1 MKDRMGREID
11 YMRFSITDRC
21 NLHCKYCMPDG
32 IDCMPRWDV
41 LSLEEFE
48 AIAIAAASLG
58 IKKIKVTGGE
68 PLARK
73 NCPQLVKMLKTV
85 PGIEK
90 VTLTTNGVQLDQYMD
105 QLLNAGL
112 DAVNISLDTV
122 DPVLYEKITG
132 RDKLA
137 EVLKVIEKAES
148 LPIPVKINAVSIDF
162 RQLQADEKATELSPQ
177 ENWQQVAELA
187 KRYPVDVRFIEMMP
201 IGYGKQFKTIDHNWL
216 LENMKKMYPDLAE
229 DTTVHGFGPAVYY
242 KVPGFKGS
250 IGLISAIHGKFCST
264 CNRVRLTSQGHV
276 KSCLCYDDGTDLR
289 SILREG
295 QERPAQ
301 DTHYIWPKDKD
312 VRDEKLQTKLREAL
326 AKAIYEKPAA
336 HCFEKPGEITEAHN
350 MISIGG

>member
-21 NLHCKYCMPDG
+21 NLRCKYCMPDG

-137 EVLKVIEKAES
+137 EVLKVIEKQKAYRS
-148 LPIPVKINAVSIDF
+148 LLRSMQFPLISDSF
-162 RQLQADEKATELSPQ
+162 RQ
-177 ENWQQVAELA
+177 
-187 KRYPVDVRFIEMMP
+187 
-201 IGYGKQFKTIDHNWL
+201 
-216 LENMKKMYPDLAE
+216 MKKLQSFRHRK
-229 DTTVHGFGPAVYY
+229 T
-242 KVPGFKGS
+242 GS
-250 IGLISAIHGKFCST
+250 RWQSWQS
-264 CNRVRLTSQGHV
+264 V
-276 KSCLCYDDGTDLR
+276 
-289 SILREG
+289 IL
-295 QERPAQ
+295 
-301 DTHYIWPKDKD
+301 
-312 VRDEKLQTKLREAL
+312 
-326 AKAIYEKPAA
+326 
-336 HCFEKPGEITEAHN
+336 
-350 MISIGG
+350 

>member
-21 NLHCKYCMPDG
+21 NLRCKYCMPDG

-73 NCPQLVKMLKTV
+73 SCPQLVKMLKNI

-90 VTLTTNGVQLDQYMD
+90 VTLTTNGVQLDRYLD
-105 QLLNAGL
+105 QLLDAGL
-112 DAVNISLDTV
+112 DAINVSLDTV

-137 EVLKVIEKAES
+137 DVMRFIEKAES

-162 RQLQADEKATELSPQ
+162 RQLQENGKATELSPQ
-177 ENWQQVAELA
+177 ENWQQMAELA
-187 KRYPVDVRFIEMMP
+187 KHYPVDVRFIEMMP

-216 LENMKKMYPDLAE
+216 LENMKKVYPDLEE
-229 DTTVHGFGPAVYY
+229 DTRVHGFGPAVYY

-264 CNRVRLTSQGHV
+264 CNRIRLTSQGHV
-276 KSCLCYDDGTDLR
+276 KSCLC
-289 SILREG
+289 
-295 QERPAQ
+295 
-301 DTHYIWPKDKD
+301 
-312 VRDEKLQTKLREAL
+312 
-326 AKAIYEKPAA
+326 
-336 HCFEKPGEITEAHN
+336 
-350 MISIGG
+350 

>member
-21 NLHCKYCMPDG
+21 NLRCKYCMPEG

-73 NCPQLVKMLKTV
+73 SCPQLVKMLKNI

-90 VTLTTNGVQLDQYMD
+90 VTLTTNGVQLDQYLD
-105 QLLNAGL
+105 QLLDAGL
-112 DAVNISLDTV
+112 DAINVSLDTV

-137 EVLKVIEKAES
+137 DVMRFIEKAES

-162 RQLQADEKATELSPQ
+162 RQLQENGKATELSPQ

-201 IGYGKQFKTIDHNWL
+201 MCDSS
-216 LENMKKMYPDLAE
+216 
-229 DTTVHGFGPAVYY
+229 GFGPEAYIPFTRVLEALPEAVPAA
-242 KVPGFKGS
+242 KDGGVAKLFHLPGALGN
-250 IGLISAIHGKFCST
+250 IGLISPVSAHFCGE
-264 CNRVRLTSQGHV
+264 CNRIRLTADGKV
-276 KSCLCYDDGTDLR
+276 KPCLHSNAEYPLKGLDFDGMKAQLEAAILGKPQWHGDL
-289 SILREG
+289 
-295 QERPAQ
+295 
-301 DTHYIWPKDKD
+301 D
-312 VRDEKLQTKLREAL
+312 
-326 AKAIYEKPAA
+326 AA
-336 HCFEKPGEITEAHN
+336 HKSGAGRN
-350 MISIGG
+350 MNQIGG

>member
-21 NLHCKYCMPDG
+21 NLRCKYCMPDG

-73 NCPQLVKMLKTV
+73 SCPQLVKMLKNI

-90 VTLTTNGVQLDQYMD
+90 VTLTTNGVQLDRYLD
-105 QLLNAGL
+105 QLLDAGL
-112 DAVNISLDTV
+112 DAINVSLDTV

-137 EVLKVIEKAES
+137 DVMQGSLKKQKAYQS
-148 LPIPVKINAVSIDF
+148 LLRSMQFPLISDK
-162 RQLQADEKATELSPQ
+162 LQENGKATELSPQ
-177 ENWQQVAELA
+177 ENWRQMAELA
-187 KRYPVDVRFIEMMP
+187 KHYPVDVRFIEMMP

-216 LENMKKMYPDLAE
+216 LENMKKVYPDLEE
-229 DTTVHGFGPAVYY
+229 DTRVHGFGPAVYY

-250 IGLISAIHGKFCST
+250 IGLISAYSRK
-264 CNRVRLTSQGHV
+264 
-276 KSCLCYDDGTDLR
+276 
-289 SILREG
+289 IL
-295 QERPAQ
+295 
-301 DTHYIWPKDKD
+301 
-312 VRDEKLQTKLREAL
+312 
-326 AKAIYEKPAA
+326 
-336 HCFEKPGEITEAHN
+336 F
-350 MISIGG
+350 

>member
-11 YMRFSITDRC
+11 YMQFSITDRC
-21 NLHCKYCMPDG
+21 NLRCKYCMPDG

-58 IKKIKVTGGE
+58 IKKIKVTGGD
-68 PLARK
+68 L
-73 NCPQLVKMLKTV
+73 
-85 PGIEK
+85 
-90 VTLTTNGVQLDQYMD
+90 D
-105 QLLNAGL
+105 QLLDAGL
-112 DAVNISLDTV
+112 DAINVSLDTV

-137 EVLKVIEKAES
+137 DVMRFIEKAES

-162 RQLQADEKATELSPQ
+162 RQLQENGKAT
-177 ENWQQVAELA
+177 ELA

-216 LENMKKMYPDLAE
+216 LENMKKVYPDLEE
-229 DTTVHGFGPAVYY
+229 DTRVHGFGPAVYY

-264 CNRVRLTSQGHV
+264 CNRIRLTSQGHV
-276 KSCLCYDDGTDLR
+276 KSCLCYDEGTDLR

-295 QERPAQ
+295 QERPDK
-301 DTHYIWPKDKD
+301 DTHYIWPEGRD
-312 VRDEKLQTKLREAL
+312 VRDEKLQEKLREAL

>member
-21 NLHCKYCMPDG
+21 NLRCKYCMPDG

-73 NCPQLVKMLKTV
+73 SCPQLVKMLKNI

-90 VTLTTNGVQLDQYMD
+90 VTLTTNGVQLDQYLD
-105 QLLNAGL
+105 QLLDAGL
-112 DAVNISLDTV
+112 DAINVSLDTV

-137 EVLKVIEKAES
+137 DVMRFIEKAES

-162 RQLQADEKATELSPQ
+162 RQLQENGKATELSPQ
-177 ENWQQVAELA
+177 ENWQQMAELA
-187 KRYPVDVRFIEMMP
+187 KHYPVDVRFIEMMP

-216 LENMKKMYPDLAE
+216 LENMKKVYPDLEE
-229 DTTVHGFGPAVYY
+229 DTRVHGFGPAVYY

-264 CNRVRLTSQGHV
+264 CNRIRLTSQGHV
-276 KSCLCYDDGTDLR
+276 KSCLCYDEGTDLR

-295 QERPAQ
+295 QERPDK
-301 DTHYIWPKDKD
+301 DTHYIWPEGRD
-312 VRDEKLQTKLREAL
+312 VRDEKLQESCGKHLQRRSTKSQRHIAL
-326 AKAIYEKPAA
+326 KSQVRSPR
-336 HCFEKPGEITEAHN
+336 HIT
-350 MISIGG
+350 